1 MKWSTLLLPLAA
13 AGLAT
18 GSASAA
24 PVTVDGGKLEGVAA
38 GGVLAYRGIPYAA
51 PPLGALR
58 WRAPQPVPPWQGVRV
73 ADAYGHDCA
82 QLPFPQDSAPL
93 RTTPSEDCLYL
104 NVWRPA
110 ASKGAPRP
118 VMVWIHGGG
127 FVTGG
132 SSPAVY
138 DGATLASQGVV
149 LVSFNYRLGRLGFFA
164 HPALTAE
171 SPDQP
176 LGNYALMDQLAA
188 LRWVRRNIARF
199 GGDPENVTI
208 FGESAGGSAV
218 AFLMATPLARGLF
231 HKAII
236 ESGASR
242 YALTPFGN
250 AGEGAQKG
258 GVDFAVAAGLA
269 DGAAAD
275 AAALR
280 ALPVEALTKGVG
292 FGSRDSTFSGP
303 ILDGRLIAETPL
315 AAFTAGRQARVPLI
329 IGSNS
334 FEWGFMTM
342 PGFPA
347 GAKPAEQLL
356 AGFGPLAG
364 RAREAY
370 AGAIERGGLELEARL
385 FGDRTFVEPSRAA
398 ARAQAAAGAPT
409 WRYRFS
415 YVAESER
422 AGSPGALHAS
432 ELPFVFGTVRAR
444 YGERATATDERVSAE
459 IRARWIAFAR
469 GGEPRAQGLRTWPRY
484 SVERDQ
490 LLDIDTQ
497 TTTLDGVD
505 KARLDVLEAH
515 AAH

>member
-1 MKWSTLLLPLAA
+1 MKWFTLLLPLAA
-13 AGLAT
+13 AGV
-18 GSASAA
+18 SAAAIAA
-24 PVTVDGGKLEGVAA
+24 PVAVDGGRLEGVAS

-110 ASKGAPRP
+110 AAAPPRP

-149 LVSFNYRLGRLGFFA
+149 LVSMNYRLGRLGFFA

-171 SPDQP
+171 SPGQP
-176 LGNYALMDQLAA
+176 LGNYAVMDQLAA
-188 LRWVRRNIARF
+188 LQWVQRNIAKF
-199 GGDPENVTI
+199 GGDPNNVTI

-218 AFLMATPLARGLF
+218 SFLMATPLAKGLF

-242 YALTPFGN
+242 YPLTPFGT
-250 AGEGAQKG
+250 ADAGAQKVG
-258 GVDFAVAAGLA
+258 ADFAAAAGIPGA
-269 DGAAAD
+269 DT
-275 AAALR
+275 AALR
-280 ALPVEALTKGVG
+280 ALPIEAVTRGVA
-292 FGSRDSTFSGP
+292 FGSRDNTFSGP

-315 AAFTAGRQARVPLI
+315 HAFTAGRQAKVPLI

-347 GAKPAEQLL
+347 PVRPAEQVL
-356 AGFGPLAG
+356 AEFGPLAG
-364 RAREAY
+364 QARQAY
-370 AGAIERGGLELEARL
+370 AGAIEHQGLELEARL
-385 FGDRTFVEPSRAA
+385 FGDRMFVEPSRAA
-398 ARAQAAAGAPT
+398 ARSQAAAGAPT
-409 WRYRFS
+409 YQYRFS

-422 AGSPGALHAS
+422 EGAPGALHAS

-459 IRARWIAFAR
+459 LRARWIAFAR
-469 GGEPRAQGLRTWPRY
+469 TGVPEAKGLPAWPRY
-484 SVERDQ
+484 DGRQDS
-490 LLDIDTQ
+490 LLDIDT
-497 TTTLDGVD
+497 TTQALSGVD
-505 KARLDVLEAH
+505 KARLDVIEAQ

>member
-1 MKWSTLLLPLAA
+1 MKMSTLLLPLAA
-13 AGLAT
+13 AALAA
-18 GSASAA
+18 GMAGAA
-24 PVTVDGGKLEGVAA
+24 PVAVDGGKLEGVAA
-38 GGVLAYRGIPYAA
+38 GGVLAYRGIAYAA
-51 PPLGALR
+51 PPVGALR
-58 WRAPQPVPPWQGVRV
+58 WRAPQPAPSWRGVRV

-104 NVWRPA
+104 NVWRPVA
-110 ASKGAPRP
+110 KAAPRP

-199 GGDPENVTI
+199 GGDPQNVTI

-242 YALTPFGN
+242 YALTPLGD
-250 AGEGAQKG
+250 AGAGAQKG
-258 GVDFAVAAGLA
+258 GVDFAVGAGLA
-269 DGAAAD
+269 DGGDAD
-275 AAALR
+275 TLR
-280 ALPVEALTKGVG
+280 ALPIEALTKGVG

-315 AAFTAGRQARVPLI
+315 AAFAAGRQAKVPLI
-329 IGSNS
+329 IGSNG

-342 PGFPA
+342 PGFP
-347 GAKPAEQLL
+347 GSAKPAEQLL

-370 AGAIERGGLELEARL
+370 AADIERGGMALEARL

-409 WRYRFS
+409 WQYRFS

-422 AGSPGALHAS
+422 AGAPGALHAS

-444 YGERATATDERVSAE
+444 YGERATATDERISAE
-459 IRARWIAFAR
+459 VRARWIAFAR
-469 GGEPRAQGLRTWPRY
+469 GGDPQAQGLRTWPRY
-484 SVERDQ
+484 GGDQ
-490 LLDIDTQ
+490 DQVLDIDIDTK
-497 TTTLDGVD
+497 TTTRDGVD